1 MYSHRQ
7 VTIIGFESVANPF
20 LQTSI
25 DMLTQF
31 IIERRMRLATF
42 IWVHNVAEKDED
54 YDEDNHFV
62 NSLTLTKHE
71 GYLKK
76 IISNT
81 DQLKHLST
89 DLMVIRCHGA
99 ARIAGHYA
107 KLAFTDNN
115 AHSKPSRGEFLVHS
129 RQESSNISLK
139 ELTNETK
146 LVLLFC
152 CFGNQIMTD
161 YLSETHTKPRPYIL
175 VSNQDKLLAASADII
190 QLVLLNIIECNEN
203 STKGGLKSQFWT
215 EFLVAIRKIFEV
227 VKLFDDD
234 HAAFW
239 KYLQHI
245 GVITLQEERIK
256 RHELPEKKPGARP
269 LFQLYGRTFIYYLDE
284 NTVQNTFRDFKSLLL
299 VVPDGPP
306 ERPDTAADIEL
317 STDENVDVYL
327 KTYKAEREAKLRATP
342 PPTARVRRDT
352 TLEYDARD
360 DREKTIEYDAVMEHT
375 PVHDVPLDE
384 MPVQSAFSAPS
395 ADILR
400 MRACLCKGL
409 SLKKASN

>member
-1 MYSHRQ
+1 MYSPRH
-7 VTIIGFESVANPF
+7 VTIIGFESVTNPF

-25 DMLTQF
+25 DMLTQY
-31 IIERRMRLATF
+31 IVERGMRLATF

-54 YDEDNHFV
+54 YDEDGHFV
-62 NSLTLTKHE
+62 NSLTLTRHA

-81 DQLKHLST
+81 DQLKNLST

-99 ARIAGHYA
+99 ARSPGHYA
-107 KLAFTDNN
+107 KLAFKDNN
-115 AHSKPSRGEFLVHS
+115 AHSKPRRGEFLVHS
-129 RQESSNISLK
+129 RQESSKISLK
-139 ELTNETK
+139 ELTDDTK

-161 YLSETHTKPRPYIL
+161 YLSEKHTKPRPYIL
-175 VSNQDKLLAASADII
+175 VSNQDKILAASADII
-190 QLVLLNIIECNEN
+190 QLVLLNILERHEM
-203 STKGGLKSQFWT
+203 SMTEARLTSGFWT
-215 EFLVAIRKIFEV
+215 EVLDGIRKIFEI
-227 VKLFDDD
+227 VKFFGDD

-245 GVITLQEERIK
+245 GVITLQEERSK
-256 RHELPEKKPGARP
+256 RHELPRQKPGTPP
-269 LFQLYGRTFIYYLDE
+269 LWQLYGRTFAYFVEE

-306 ERPDTAADIEL
+306 ERPDMAADIEL

-342 PPTARVRRDT
+342 PPAERERRDT
-352 TLEYDARD
+352 TLEYYEPLLSTA
-360 DREKTIEYDAVMEHT
+360 
-375 PVHDVPLDE
+375 VHDVPLDE
-384 MPVQSAFSAPS
+384 MPVQAAFCAPG
-395 ADILR
+395 ADMLR
-400 MRACLCKGL
+400 MRACLRKGL